1 MKLYNSLLVLIVAV
15 LLGSCGINRHNN
27 FNKQKFTDLKA
38 VAASEVINFDVRP
51 TVVNPIPPDSLLEKG
66 CDTLWLKSGKIVEC
80 TILSDD
86 GTEIKFTDCPP
97 SEIVSTIAKSSTK
110 LSPADSIWQ
119 VNHPV
124 QCDTIFLKG
133 GEKMIGQVQYKSK
146 RKLVYKGCCKE
157 CTVQKTVLLKTVD
170 SVHYVNGKPKGPNV
184 QVPTTEKEDVPTIH
198 YSETEKA
205 EFTKKKK
212 LFRLLAIIAAGLAV
226 AAITIF
232 MAVPSA
238 SVAFGALF
246 FVFIVVAIGF
256 AIGYTKNNSKLKGEE

>member
-1 MKLYNSLLVLIVAV
+1 MN
-15 LLGSCGINRHNN
+15 GHNN
-27 FNKQKFTDLKA
+27 FNKQKFTNLKS
-38 VAASEVINFDVRP
+38 VAASEVVKTAVQP
-51 TVVNPIPPDSLLEKG
+51 TVVNPLPPDSLLEKG
-66 CDTLWLKSGKIVEC
+66 CDTLWLKSGKILEC

-97 SEIVSTIAKSSTK
+97 SEIVSTIAKTSTK
-110 LSPADSIWQ
+110 LSPADSLWQ

-133 GEKMIGQVQYKSK
+133 GEKMLGQVQYQTK

-157 CTVQKTVLLKTVD
+157 CTVQKTVMLKTVD
-170 SVHYVNGKPKGPNV
+170 SVRYINGKPKGPNV
-184 QVPTTEKEDVPTIH
+184 QVPTTEKKEVPTVH
-198 YSETEKA
+198 YTETERA
-205 EFTKKKK
+205 EFTKKKR
-212 LFRLLAIIAAGLAV
+212 LFKILAFIAAGLAV

-232 MAVPSA
+232 MAVSTA

-256 AIGYTKNNSKLKGEE
+256 AIGYTKNNSKLKGKE